1 MGFYIFLLLLFSS
14 CLMGGGDTSLYRNA
28 RVKNSHWVPGS
39 TLLYIAL
46 LHPCHLSVEINAL
59 IPSAG

>member
-1 MGFYIFLLLLFSS
+1 MR
-14 CLMGGGDTSLYRNA
+14 GGDTLLYRNA
-28 RVKNSHWVPGS
+28 RVHPAPGS

-46 LHPCHLSVEINAL
+46 LPPCHLSVEINAL